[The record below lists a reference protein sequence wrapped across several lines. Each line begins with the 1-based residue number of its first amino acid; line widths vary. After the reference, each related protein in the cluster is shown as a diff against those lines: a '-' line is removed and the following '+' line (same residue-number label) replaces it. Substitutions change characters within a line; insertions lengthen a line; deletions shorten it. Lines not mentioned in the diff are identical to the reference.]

1 MNKSQPENTSPLRRR
16 DTEYRDV
23 IAKLCVFL
31 RLGFYKFQKGHM
43 KARCILMI
51 FITVCLCNEVYAQ
64 GKYYT
69 KSGRIQFESKAPL
82 ENIEAVNRSVTC
94 VLDSKTGNVQFAVI
108 MRGFEFAKALMQE
121 HFNENYV
128 ESHKFPKAEFK
139 GQVLNNNVINYGQDG
154 VYPAKIRGKMTIH
167 GETKDVEADGK
178 VTVKNGRIVA
188 NSDFRIQLSDY
199 KISIPNL
206 VKDKVS
212 NSVRIIVDCTLEPL
226 KS

>member
-1 MNKSQPENTSPLRRR
+1 MGLARMMM
-16 DTEYRDV
+16 
-23 IAKLCVFL
+23 VFV
-31 RLGFYKFQKGHM
+31 
-43 KARCILMI
+43 
-51 FITVCLCNEVYAQ
+51 TVCLGIPVSAQ
-64 GKYYT
+64 DKYYT
-69 KSGRIQFESKAPL
+69 KNGRIQFESKAPL
-82 ENIEAVNRSVTC
+82 ENIEAVNKSVTC

-128 ESHKFPKAEFK
+128 ESHKFPKAGFN
-139 GQVLNNNVINYGQDG
+139 GQVLNNDAINYTQDG
-154 VYPAKIRGKMTIH
+154 VYPAKIRGKMTIQ
-167 GETKDVEADGK
+167 GETNDVEADGK
-178 VTVKNGRIVA
+178 ITVKNGKIVA
-188 NSDFRIQLSDY
+188 SSDFRIQISDY

>member
-1 MNKSQPENTSPLRRR
+1 MN
-16 DTEYRDV
+16 
-23 IAKLCVFL
+23 
-31 RLGFYKFQKGHM
+31 
-43 KARCILMI
+43 ARFALII
-51 FITVCLCNEVYAQ
+51 IITVCFSIPVLAQ
-64 GKYYT
+64 DKYYT
-69 KSGRIQFESKAPL
+69 KNGRIQFESKAPL
-82 ENIEAVNRSVTC
+82 ENIEAVNKSVTC

-139 GQVLNNNVINYGQDG
+139 GQVLNNDAINYTQDG

-167 GETKDVEADGK
+167 GETNDVEADGK
-178 VTVKNGRIVA
+178 VTVKNGKIVA
-188 NSDFRIQLSDY
+188 NSDFRIHISDY

-212 NSVRIIVDCTLEPL
+212 NSVRIVVDCTLQPL